1 MKPNLGL
8 NDNARKTVADA
19 LATVLA
25 DTYALY
31 IKTQNFHWNVT
42 GPDFPQLHEMFG
54 TQYEALAAAI
64 DEIAER
70 MRALGHFAPGGL
82 NAYAKMT
89 DIKDPPAN
97 PPASKEMVR
106 QLMQDNEA
114 VARRA
119 RAAEEAVDGVG
130 DKETADLLIERMTVH
145 GKTAWMLRAQLE

>member
-19 LATVLA
+19 LAAVLA
-25 DTYALY
+25 DTYTLY

-54 TQYEALAAAI
+54 AQYEALSDAV

-82 NAYAKMT
+82 AAFAKLT
-89 DIKDPPAN
+89 EIKDAPNN
-97 PPASKEMVR
+97 PPTSKEMVR
-106 QLMQDNEA
+106 QLMQDHET

-119 RAAEEAVDGVG
+119 RQAEEAVDGVG
-130 DKETADLLIERMTVH
+130 DKESADLLIERLSFH